1 MKSENNAV
9 RPPGDGRLPR
19 VFAGLFG
26 GLLGL
31 SLLKFGNPAV
41 LERVVEWPADGYG
54 WLFETWPAVIGYW
67 LLGAVA
73 LVGVP
78 VACWKVKTP
87 CWLVVL
93 PLVWLGWQFLAA
105 TQTVDAQLTRVTLKH
120 FVACAGCFYLGF
132 FSLGRRT
139 PPFPFWSGLLC
150 GFLIVIAVGVG
161 QHFGG
166 LEETRR
172 YFYAYVYPQ
181 SETVPPEFLK
191 RLSSDRIFST
201 LAYPNA
207 LAGVVLLLLPPI
219 LAVVWQMCGRLQAVS
234 QRLLVGLVGFSALAC
249 LYWSGSKAGWLLL
262 LLTGLVVLLHLSFR
276 RQFKAMV
283 VVTLLVLGLAGFFW
297 KYSGFFQRGATSVG
311 ARFDYWRAALQ
322 TTAAKPVFGTGPGT
336 FAVAYKKIKEPQ
348 SEMTR
353 LTHND
358 YLQQASDSG
367 IVGCA
372 AYSLFIF
379 GVLFCSYPRNGFG
392 REPLRFSVWL
402 GLLGLSLQST
412 VEFGL
417 YIPAL
422 SWTAFALMGW
432 LLAVSGKRFDKQ
444 EPTR

>member
-1 MKSENNAV
+1 VARWEVNA
-9 RPPGDGRLPR
+9 PR
-19 VFAGLFG
+19 
-26 GLLGL
+26 
-31 SLLKFGNPAV
+31 
-41 LERVVEWPADGYG
+41 W
-54 WLFETWPAVIGYW
+54 
-67 LLGAVA
+67 VA
-73 LVGVP
+73 
-78 VACWKVKTP
+78 A
-87 CWLVVL
+87 L

-105 TQTVDAQLTRVTLKH
+105 TQTVDAQLTRGTLKH
-120 FVACAGCFYLGF
+120 FAACAGCFYLGF
-132 FSLGRRT
+132 FSLGRRAS
-139 PPFPFWSGLLC
+139 PFPFWAGLLC
-150 GFLIVIAVGVG
+150 GFLIVLAVGVN

-172 YFYAYVYPQ
+172 YFYTYVYPQ
-181 SETVPPEFLK
+181 SPTVPPEFLK
-191 RLSSDRIFST
+191 RLSGDRIFST
-201 LAYPNA
+201 LVYPNA

-219 LAVVWQMCGRLQAVS
+219 LVVVWQMCRQFQAAW
-234 QRLLVGLVGFSALAC
+234 QRFLVGLIGFGALAC

-262 LLTGLVVLLHLSFR
+262 LLLTGLVVLLHLPFR
-276 RQFKAMV
+276 RQIKAIV
-283 VVTLLVLGLAGFFW
+283 VGAVLGLAGFFW

-336 FAVAYKKIKEPQ
+336 FAVAYKKIKKPQ

-372 AYSLFIF
+372 AYLLFIF
-379 GVLFCSYPRNGFG
+379 GVLFCTYPRNGFG
-392 REPLRFSVWL
+392 RESLQFSVWL

-422 SWTAFALMGW
+422 SWTAFGLMGW
-432 LLAVSGKRFDKQ
+432 LLAVSGKRFDKP